1 MGARVVFLRSK
12 SPAGIEPRLAKE
24 AGTLARAGY
33 EVHAVLWDRTCSH
46 AAEEVDDG
54 IRIHRYRLAAP
65 EGTPGLAVRLPRW
78 QWFALR
84 KTCRLRPDVVHG
96 VDLDTAW
103 AARAAAR
110 FTGAMLVYDVFDFY
124 ADMITA
130 EVPSKLRE
138 RLASA
143 ERRMIERAD
152 LVIVP
157 DLRRQAQFRGARP
170 RRIVEIMNVPV
181 DQHPQVGAAP
191 DFTLFYGGMIAKD
204 RGLVDLLAACESTG
218 AKFIVAGHG
227 PDEAA
232 LLPLLETSPACMF
245 LGTIPYEEVLRQ
257 TAAAHAVAALYDPGV
272 PNNRYAAPNKVFEA
286 MMCAKP
292 VITSSGTAI
301 ADLVRTVGCGVVVP
315 YGDRPSLQRA
325 LEGLMLSPDECER
338 MGSRGRAAFESG
350 YRWEAM
356 EARLLGA
363 YGSLLGSAA
372 TEAPGRPAIG

>member
-1 MGARVVFLRSK
+1 VTRVVFLRSK

-24 AGTLARAGY
+24 AKSLARGGY
-33 EVHAVLWDRTCSH
+33 DVHAILWDRTRSH
-46 AAEEVDDG
+46 PTHEIRDG

-65 EGTPGLAVRLPRW
+65 EGTAGLARRLPRW

-84 KTCRLRPDVVHG
+84 KAARLRPDVIHAI
-96 VDLDTAW
+96 DLDTAW

-110 FTGAMLVYDVFDFY
+110 ITGAKLVYDVFDFY

-130 EVPSKLRE
+130 NVPPKVRE

-170 RRIVEIMNVPV
+170 RRIVEVMNVPE
-181 DQHPQVGAAP
+181 DRPPTARAAP
-191 DFTLFYGGMIAKD
+191 DFAVFYGGMIAKD
-204 RGLVDLLAACESTG
+204 RGLLDLLAACESTG

-227 PDEAA
+227 PDENA
-232 LLPLLETSPACMF
+232 LLPHLETSPACMF
-245 LGTIPYEEVLRQ
+245 LGTIPYEEVLSQ
-257 TAAAHAVAALYDPGV
+257 TASAHAIAALYDPLV

-286 MMCAKP
+286 MMCSKP
-292 VITSSGTAI
+292 VLTSDGTAI
-301 ADLVRTVGCGVVVP
+301 ADLVRSLGCGVVVP
-315 YGDRPSLQRA
+315 YGDRRALQRA

-338 MGSRGRAAFESG
+338 MGARGRAAFESG

-356 EARLLGA
+356 EARLLEA
-363 YGSLLGSAA
+363 YGSLLGSPAA
-372 TEAPGRPAIG
+372 AAPEPPSIG